1 MFPRSRRGAAR
12 TVGDTK
18 PETAEGV
25 RVRPGVGAAAVV
37 SGFGLKTEGEG
48 AEFPAVPLPLLSSR
62 GDITVC
68 AALGAPEAARS
79 AMPGFVCGAPAAAEP
94 E

>member
-1 MFPRSRRGAAR
+1 MRTARG
-12 TVGDTK
+12 GK

-25 RVRPGVGAAAVV
+25 RARLGVGAAAFV
-37 SGFGLKTEGEG
+37 SRFGLKTEGEG

-79 AMPGFVCGAPAAAEP
+79 ALPGFVCGAPAAAEP